1 MNVRSR
7 ITRGR
12 AADGSPLVQ
21 EKAPKGVKPEA
32 LDSVPV
38 EREVS
43 RTANMRHEDR
53 HRLPEQQVRVT
64 HKRKDHLVTL
74 INLSGGGA
82 MVAGDFAPM
91 LWDKVKLHLGEDGVL
106 DCAVCWLKGE
116 RIGLEFAHETQLDCS
131 ADKQAVLLRAAI
143 AHSFPDVE
151 FEAEAAEAAKPAEGE
166 QPSEP
171 AEPSDEHRG
180 DRRHPLIWSGMLH
193 YDFASTPVR
202 LRNISEHGALIE
214 SERVLPVGAEPLLD
228 LGEAGS
234 VFGTVTWTVG
244 DQAGLKFHTPYDMA
258 MLAKAKPQ
266 LAPARWVAP
275 EYLKPGRGAG
285 SPWADEWQRLS
296 LGELK
301 DELDGFLKR

>member
-1 MNVRSR
+1 MNIRSR
-7 ITRGR
+7 ISRGR
-12 AADGSPLVQ
+12 SLDGSPVVQ
-21 EKAPKGVKPEA
+21 TKAPKGVKPES

-38 EREVS
+38 EREVR
-43 RTANMRHEDR
+43 RTANTRLQDR
-53 HRLPEQQVRVT
+53 HRLAEQQVKVT
-64 HKRKDHLVTL
+64 HKRDDHLVEL

-82 MVAGDFAPM
+82 MVAGNFAPM
-91 LWDKVKLHLGEDGVL
+91 LWDRVKLHLGEDGVL
-106 DCAVCWLKGE
+106 DCAVCWLKGD
-116 RIGLEFAHETQLDCS
+116 RIGLEFAHETRLDCS
-131 ADKQAVLLRAAI
+131 ADKHAQLLREVI
-143 AHSFPDVE
+143 SNSFPDVE
-151 FEAEAAEAAKPAEGE
+151 FEAEAEAAKDGE
-166 QPSEP
+166 ETAP
-171 AEPSDEHRG
+171 PSDEHRG

-202 LRNISEHGALIE
+202 LRNISERGALIE

-244 DQAGLKFHTPYDMA
+244 DQAGLSFHTPFDMT

-266 LAPARWVAP
+266 LAPARWEAP
-275 EYLKPGRGAG
+275 AYLKRGAS
-285 SPWADEWQRLS
+285 SPWANEWGRMS